1 MFALLITS
9 ALALPGPDA
18 TWEVLEDSTVRIECT
33 EANGEPWCRS
43 TALVSATQANVAEA
57 LENMGS
63 QADIFE
69 AVSSIRD
76 LGSNTFHVT
85 LDFPGMMSDRDYVV
99 TFSKA
104 SQGDDL
110 VYGWVPVKHAEAPP
124 VDGVVRLSKMAGEWR
139 LSPAG
144 ANTQVTYLWQAELM
158 GSFPN
163 WALSVARKKA
173 GNEALKD
180 LANSRNAKLL
190 KPKK

>member
-1 MFALLITS
+1 MFALLIAS
-9 ALALPGPDA
+9 ALARPGSDA
-18 TWEVLEDSTVRIECT
+18 TWEVLEDATVR
-33 EANGEPWCRS
+33 
-43 TALVSATQANVAEA
+43 VASS

-76 LGSNTFHVT
+76 LGNNTYHVT

-104 SQGDDL
+104 TEGPDL
-110 VYGWVPVKHAEAPP
+110 VYSWVPATNTEAPP

-139 LSPAG
+139 LSPSG
-144 ANTQVTYLWQAELM
+144 ENTRVTYLWQADLM
-158 GSFPN
+158 GSFPT
-163 WALSVARKKA
+163 WALPVARKKT

-180 LANSRNAKLL
+180 LANSRDAKLL
-190 KPKK
+190 KAP

>member
-1 MFALLITS
+1 MTALLIAT
-9 ALALPGPDA
+9 AFALPGADA

-33 EANGEPWCRS
+33 EAGGEPWCRA
-43 TALVSATQANVAEA
+43 TALVSASQPNVAAA

-76 LGSNTFHVT
+76 LGGNTFHVT

-99 TFSKA
+99 TFSKG
-104 SQGDDL
+104 SEGDDL
-110 VYGWVPVKHAEAPP
+110 VYSWVPVTHAEAPP
-124 VDGVVRLSKMAGEWR
+124 VDGVVRLSKMAGQWR

-144 ANTQVTYLWQAELM
+144 DNTQVTYLWQADLM
-158 GSFPN
+158 GSFPT
-163 WALSVARKKA
+163 WALPVARKKA

-180 LANSRNAKLL
+180 LANSRDAKLL
-190 KPKK
+190 KSK